1 MRFVRLFVGHC
12 DGTTWLPT
20 KGCLP
25 VSDTG
30 IDERTGRMTD
40 LAQPYWP
47 QLMTWQYWFGEGI
60 GVAVVQRET
69 KDVLR
74 RRLVMFTTAI
84 TFLAAMNIG
93 LLLFSSRSRT
103 PLGIA
108 ATGIVS
114 LVLVAAVHYAAARS
128 S

>member
-1 MRFVRLFVGHC
+1 M
-12 DGTTWLPT
+12 
-20 KGCLP
+20 
-25 VSDTG
+25 
-30 IDERTGRMTD
+30 
-40 LAQPYWP
+40 
-47 QLMTWQYWFGEGI
+47 
-60 GVAVVQRET
+60 VQRET

-84 TFLAAMNIG
+84 TLLAAMNIG

-114 LVLVAAVHYAAARS
+114 LVLLAAVHYAAARS
-128 S
+128 N